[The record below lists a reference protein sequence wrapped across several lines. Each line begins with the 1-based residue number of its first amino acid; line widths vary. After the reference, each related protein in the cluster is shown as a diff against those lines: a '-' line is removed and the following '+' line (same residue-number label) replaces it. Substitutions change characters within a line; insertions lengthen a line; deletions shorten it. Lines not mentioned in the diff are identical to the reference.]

1 MRPCQVELRVLCVA
15 STRQPLITCQTRK
28 RGKMFSQHRE
38 DFPTLS
44 GEHPPAYLDNA
55 CVTLKPQS
63 VIDTIHRYYTETP
76 GCGGRSVHR
85 YGTAV
90 SKSVADSRNKLG
102 QFLNAGTPNEIVF
115 TRNATHSIN
124 QIAHGLTWE
133 KGDVVLT
140 SDREHN
146 SNLVPWLQLEQEQ
159 GIDHRAVASHPDN
172 TFDMEAF
179 EAACAAAGNNLKMV
193 AMSHVGNLDGIEIP
207 IAEITKVAH
216 DHGALVAVDGA
227 QSTPHMNVD
236 VQALDID
243 FLSFSIHKMCGPSGM
258 GGLWGRYELLEN
270 LRTIQSGGQTVQ
282 TSSYTEATWA
292 APPARFEGGLGNFSG
307 MMATGAAI
315 DYLSQLDMNAVH
327 EHEIALNRIMTKGVK
342 DLPGLSIIGPED
354 ASKRGGICSILM
366 DNLPAHDVALLLD
379 EAAGV
384 MVRSGQHCVHSWFA
398 DRGHPQG
405 SLRASAYLY
414 NNEEDVRR
422 FVDTLTEIVH
432 TLS

>member
-1 MRPCQVELRVLCVA
+1 MLKNCRN
-15 STRQPLITCQTRK
+15 
-28 RGKMFSQHRE
+28 
-38 DFPTLS
+38 DFPTLQGDS
-44 GEHPPAYLDNA
+44 PPAYLDNA

-63 VIDTIHRYYTETP
+63 VIDSIQRYYTETP

-90 SKSVADSRNKLG
+90 SKSVVDARNKLG
-102 QFLNAGTPNEIVF
+102 SFLNAATPNEIVF

-124 QIAHGLTWE
+124 QIAHGMKWN

-159 GIDHRAVASHPDN
+159 GIDHRVVPSLSDN
-172 TFDMEAF
+172 AFDLEAF
-179 EAACAAAGNNLKMV
+179 ESACAQAGDRLKMV
-193 AMSHVGNLDGIEIP
+193 AMSHVGNLDGVEIP
-207 IAEITKVAH
+207 IAEVTKIAH
-216 DHGALVAVDGA
+216 DHGALVAIDGA

-243 FLSFSIHKMCGPSGM
+243 FLSFSIHKLCGPSGM
-258 GGLWGRYELLEN
+258 GGLWGRYELLDG
-270 LRTIQSGGQTVQ
+270 LRTIQSGGQTV
-282 TSSYTEATWA
+282 SSSTYTEATWA
-292 APPARFEGGLGNFSG
+292 KPPARFEGGLGNFSG

-315 DYLSQLDMNAVH
+315 DYLAGLDMNAVH
-327 EHEIALNRIMTKGVK
+327 EHEIKLNRIMTDGVK

-354 ASKRGGICSILM
+354 PSKRGGICSILM
-366 DNLPAHDVALLLD
+366 NELPAHDVALLLD

-422 FVDTLTEIVH
+422 FVDTLTEIVQ
-432 TLS
+432 TLG

>member
-1 MRPCQVELRVLCVA
+1 MFNDC
-15 STRQPLITCQTRK
+15 RK
-28 RGKMFSQHRE
+28 
-38 DFPTLS
+38 DFPTLQ
-44 GEHPPAYLDNA
+44 GDNPPAYLDNA

-63 VIDTIHRYYTETP
+63 VINSIHRYYTETP

-85 YGTAV
+85 YGTAISKAV
-90 SKSVADSRNKLG
+90 SDARTKLG
-102 QFLNAGTPNEIVF
+102 TFLNAATPNEIVF

-124 QIAHGLTWE
+124 QIAHGMSWQ

-140 SDREHN
+140 TDREHN

-159 GIDHRAVASHPDN
+159 GIDHRVVPSNEDN

-179 EAACAAAGNNLKMV
+179 EAACADAGKNLKMV
-193 AMSHVGNLDGIEIP
+193 AMSHVGNLDGVAVPIEQ
-207 IAEITKVAH
+207 ITKVAH
-216 DHGALVAVDGA
+216 DHDALVAIDGA

-258 GGLWGRYELLEN
+258 GGLWGRYDLLDN

-282 TSSYTEATWA
+282 SSTYTEATWA
-292 APPARFEGGLGNFSG
+292 KPPARFEGGLGNFSG

-315 DYLSQLDMNAVH
+315 DYLAGLDMNAVH
-327 EHEIALNRIMTKGVK
+327 EHEVKLNRIMTDGVK
-342 DLPGLSIIGPED
+342 DLSGVSIIGPED
-354 ASKRGGICSILM
+354 PSQRGGICSLLM
-366 DNLPAHDVALLLD
+366 DGLPAHDVALLLD

-422 FVDTLTEIVH
+422 FVDTLNEIVH
-432 TLS
+432 TLG

>member
-1 MRPCQVELRVLCVA
+1 MLKNCRN
-15 STRQPLITCQTRK
+15 
-28 RGKMFSQHRE
+28 
-38 DFPTLS
+38 DFPTLQGDS
-44 GEHPPAYLDNA
+44 PPAYLDNA

-63 VIDTIHRYYTETP
+63 VIDSIQRYYTETP

-90 SKSVADSRNKLG
+90 SKSVVDARNKLG
-102 QFLNAGTPNEIVF
+102 SFLNAATPNEIVF

-124 QIAHGLTWE
+124 QIAHGMKWN

-159 GIDHRAVASHPDN
+159 GIDHRVVPSLSDN
-172 TFDMEAF
+172 AFDLEAF
-179 EAACAAAGNNLKMV
+179 ESACAEAGDRLKMV
-193 AMSHVGNLDGIEIP
+193 AMSHVGNLDGVEIP
-207 IAEITKVAH
+207 IAEVTKIAH
-216 DHGALVAVDGA
+216 DHGALVAIDGA

-258 GGLWGRYELLEN
+258 GGLWGRYELLDG
-270 LRTIQSGGQTVQ
+270 LRTIQSGGQTV
-282 TSSYTEATWA
+282 SSSTYTDATWA
-292 APPARFEGGLGNFSG
+292 KPPARFEGGLGNFSG

-315 DYLSQLDMNAVH
+315 DYLAGLDMNAVH
-327 EHEIALNRIMTKGVK
+327 EHEINLNRIMTDGVK

-354 ASKRGGICSILM
+354 PSKRGGICSILM
-366 DNLPAHDVALLLD
+366 NELPAHDVALLLD

-384 MVRSGQHCVHSWFA
+384 MVRSGQHCVHSWLLTVVMPKAHFELLPTSTTTKKMFA
-398 DRGHPQG
+398 D
-405 SLRASAYLY
+405 SL
-414 NNEEDVRR
+414 
-422 FVDTLTEIVH
+422 IH
-432 TLS
+432 

>member
-1 MRPCQVELRVLCVA
+1 
-15 STRQPLITCQTRK
+15 
-28 RGKMFSQHRE
+28 MFNDCRN
-38 DFPTLS
+38 DFPTLQ
-44 GEHPPAYLDNA
+44 GDNPPAYLDNA

-63 VIDTIHRYYTETP
+63 VINSIHRYYTETP

-85 YGTAV
+85 YGTAISKAV
-90 SKSVADSRNKLG
+90 SDARTKLG
-102 QFLNAGTPNEIVF
+102 TFLNAATPNEIVF

-124 QIAHGLTWE
+124 QIAHGMSWQ

-140 SDREHN
+140 TDREHN

-159 GIDHRAVASHPDN
+159 GIDHRVVPSNEDN

-179 EAACAAAGNNLKMV
+179 EAACADAGKNLKMV
-193 AMSHVGNLDGIEIP
+193 AMSHVGNLDGVAAPIEQ
-207 IAEITKVAH
+207 ITKVAH
-216 DHGALVAVDGA
+216 DHDALVAIDGA

-258 GGLWGRYELLEN
+258 GGLWGRYDLLDN

-282 TSSYTEATWA
+282 SSTYTEATWA
-292 APPARFEGGLGNFSG
+292 KPPARFEGGLGNFSG

-315 DYLSQLDMNAVH
+315 DYLAGLDMNAVH
-327 EHEIALNRIMTKGVK
+327 EHEVKLNRIMTDGVK
-342 DLPGLSIIGPED
+342 DLSGVSIIGPED
-354 ASKRGGICSILM
+354 PSQRGGICSLLM
-366 DNLPAHDVALLLD
+366 DGLPAHDVALLLD

-422 FVDTLTEIVH
+422 FVDTLNEIVH
-432 TLS
+432 TLG

>member
-1 MRPCQVELRVLCVA
+1 
-15 STRQPLITCQTRK
+15 
-28 RGKMFSQHRE
+28 MFNQNRN
-38 DFPTLS
+38 DFPTLQ
-44 GEHPPAYLDNA
+44 GENPPAYLDNA

-63 VIDTIHRYYTETP
+63 VIDSIQRYYTEVP

-85 YGTAV
+85 YGTTVSKAV
-90 SKSVADSRNKLG
+90 SDARTKLAK
-102 QFLNAGTPNEIVF
+102 FLNAPSANEIVF

-124 QIAHGLTWE
+124 QIAHGMTWE

-140 SDREHN
+140 TDREHN

-159 GIDHRAVASHPDN
+159 GIDHRVVPSHPDN
-172 TFDMEAF
+172 TFDLEAF
-179 EAACAAAGNNLKMV
+179 EAACADAGDKLRMV
-193 AMSHVGNLDGIEIP
+193 AMSHVGNLDGVAIP
-207 IAEITKVAH
+207 IEKITSIAH
-216 DHGALVAVDGA
+216 DHGALVAIDGA

-243 FLSFSIHKMCGPSGM
+243 FLSFSIHKMCGPSSM
-258 GGLWGRYELLEN
+258 GGLWGRYELLDG

-282 TSSYTEATWA
+282 TSSYTDATWA

-315 DYLSQLDMNAVH
+315 DYLTKLDMNAVH
-327 EHEIALNRIMTKGVK
+327 EHEIRLNTIMTNGVK
-342 DLPGLSIIGPED
+342 DLNGVSIIGPED
-354 ASKRGGICSILM
+354 PAQRGGICSLLM
-366 DNLPAHDVALLLD
+366 DELPAHDVALLLD

-422 FVDTLTEIVH
+422 FVDTLNEIVQ

>member
-1 MRPCQVELRVLCVA
+1 MLNNCRN
-15 STRQPLITCQTRK
+15 
-28 RGKMFSQHRE
+28 
-38 DFPTLS
+38 DFPTLQ
-44 GEHPPAYLDNA
+44 EENPPAYLDNA

-63 VIDTIHRYYTETP
+63 VINAIHRYYTETP

-90 SKSVADSRNKLG
+90 SKSVADARTKLAS
-102 QFLNAGTPNEIVF
+102 FLNAATPNEIVF

-124 QIAHGLTWE
+124 QIAHGMAWD

-140 SDREHN
+140 TDREHN

-159 GIDHRAVASHPDN
+159 GIDHRVVASMPDN

-179 EAACAAAGNNLKMV
+179 EAACAEAGDRLKMV
-193 AMSHVGNLDGIEIP
+193 AMSQVGNLDGVEAP

-227 QSTPHMNVD
+227 QSTPHMDVD

-258 GGLWGRYELLEN
+258 GGLWGRYDLLDG
-270 LRTIQSGGQTVQ
+270 LRTIQSGGQTVSAS
-282 TSSYTEATWA
+282 TYTEASWA
-292 APPARFEGGLGNFSG
+292 KPPARFEGGLGNFSG
-307 MMATGAAI
+307 MVATGAAI
-315 DYLSQLDMNAVH
+315 DYLAALDMNEVH
-327 EHEIALNRIMTKGVK
+327 EHEIKLNRIMTQGVK
-342 DLPGLSIIGPED
+342 DLSGVSIIGPED
-354 ASKRGGICSILM
+354 PSQRGGICSLLM
-366 DNLPAHDVALLLD
+366 DDLPAHDVALLLD

-414 NNEEDVRR
+414 NTEDDVRR

>member
-1 MRPCQVELRVLCVA
+1 
-15 STRQPLITCQTRK
+15 
-28 RGKMFSQHRE
+28 MFNDCRN
-38 DFPTLS
+38 DFPTLQ
-44 GEHPPAYLDNA
+44 GDNPPAYLDNA

-63 VIDTIHRYYTETP
+63 VINSIHRYYTETP

-85 YGTAV
+85 YGTAISKAV
-90 SKSVADSRNKLG
+90 SDARTKLG
-102 QFLNAGTPNEIVF
+102 TFLNAATPNEIVF

-124 QIAHGLTWE
+124 QIAHGMSWQ

-140 SDREHN
+140 TDREHN

-159 GIDHRAVASHPDN
+159 GIDHRVVPSKEDN

-179 EAACAAAGNNLKMV
+179 EAACADAGKNLKMV
-193 AMSHVGNLDGIEIP
+193 AMSHVGNLDGVAVPIEQ
-207 IAEITKVAH
+207 ITKVAH
-216 DHGALVAVDGA
+216 DHDALVAIDGA

-258 GGLWGRYELLEN
+258 GGLWGRYDLLDS

-282 TSSYTEATWA
+282 SSTYTEATWA
-292 APPARFEGGLGNFSG
+292 KPPARFEGGLGNFSG

-315 DYLSQLDMNAVH
+315 DYLAGLDMNAVH
-327 EHEIALNRIMTKGVK
+327 EHEVKLNRIMTDGVK
-342 DLPGLSIIGPED
+342 DLSGVSIIGPED
-354 ASKRGGICSILM
+354 PSQRGGICSLLM
-366 DNLPAHDVALLLD
+366 DGLPAHDVALLLD

-422 FVDTLTEIVH
+422 FVDTLNEIVH
-432 TLS
+432 TLG

>member
-1 MRPCQVELRVLCVA
+1 MLNDCRN
-15 STRQPLITCQTRK
+15 
-28 RGKMFSQHRE
+28 
-38 DFPTLS
+38 DFPTLQ
-44 GEHPPAYLDNA
+44 GDNPPAYLDNA

-63 VIDTIHRYYTETP
+63 VINSIHRYYTETP

-85 YGTAV
+85 YGTAISKAV
-90 SKSVADSRNKLG
+90 SDARTKLG
-102 QFLNAGTPNEIVF
+102 TFLNAATPNEIVF

-124 QIAHGLTWE
+124 QIAHGMSWQ

-140 SDREHN
+140 TDREHN

-159 GIDHRAVASHPDN
+159 GIDHRVVPSKEDN

-179 EAACAAAGNNLKMV
+179 EAACADAGKNLKMV
-193 AMSHVGNLDGIEIP
+193 AMSHVGNLDGVAAP
-207 IAEITKVAH
+207 IQQITKVAH
-216 DHGALVAVDGA
+216 DHDALVAIDGA

-258 GGLWGRYELLEN
+258 GGLWGRYDLLDN

-282 TSSYTEATWA
+282 SSTYTEATWA
-292 APPARFEGGLGNFSG
+292 KPPARFEGGLGNFSG

-315 DYLSQLDMNAVH
+315 DYLAGLDMNAVH
-327 EHEIALNRIMTKGVK
+327 EHEVKLNRIMTDGVK
-342 DLPGLSIIGPED
+342 DLSGVSIIGPED
-354 ASKRGGICSILM
+354 PSQRGGICSLLM
-366 DNLPAHDVALLLD
+366 DGLPAHDVALLLD

-422 FVDTLTEIVH
+422 FVDTLNEIVH
-432 TLS
+432 TLG

>member
-1 MRPCQVELRVLCVA
+1 
-15 STRQPLITCQTRK
+15 
-28 RGKMFSQHRE
+28 MFNNCRN
-38 DFPTLS
+38 DFPTLQ
-44 GEHPPAYLDNA
+44 GDNPPAYLDNA

-63 VIDTIHRYYTETP
+63 VIDSIHRYYTETP

-90 SKSVADSRNKLG
+90 SKAVVDARNKLG
-102 QFLNAGTPNEIVF
+102 SFLNAATPNEIVF

-124 QIAHGLTWE
+124 QIAHGMTWN

-159 GIDHRAVASHPDN
+159 GIDHRVVPSQADN
-172 TFDMEAF
+172 SFDMEAF
-179 EAACAAAGNNLKMV
+179 EAACADAGERLKMV
-193 AMSHVGNLDGIEIP
+193 AMSHVGNLDGVEIP
-207 IAEITKVAH
+207 IAEVTKVAH
-216 DHGALVAVDGA
+216 DHGALVAIDGA

-258 GGLWGRYELLEN
+258 GGLWGRYELLDD
-270 LRTIQSGGQTVQ
+270 LRTIQSGGQTVA
-282 TSSYTEATWA
+282 SSTYTNATWA
-292 APPARFEGGLGNFSG
+292 KPPARFEGGLGNFSG

-315 DYLSQLDMNAVH
+315 DYLAGLDMNAVH
-327 EHEIALNRIMTKGVK
+327 EHEIKLNEIMTDGVK

-354 ASKRGGICSILM
+354 PRKRGGICSLLM
-366 DNLPAHDVALLLD
+366 DGLPAHDVALLLD

-398 DRGHPQG
+398 NRGHPQG

-422 FVDTLTEIVH
+422 FVDTLNEIVH
-432 TLS
+432 TLG